1 MKVLTSLISA
11 VLLTLSCI
19 AQTSYDFSTTVPP
32 NSPEI
37 SAVPKSF
44 FGVYSSDSADI
55 DYEFSAKGIFAV
67 STIYNQ
73 ISRETVRES
82 SKYRV
87 ENGYIF
93 GVQKDDS
100 IPCILEGEYYVFGI
114 KNREQII
121 GGTAQHKLVQLT
133 TSSFIVNFKENGTYT
148 PSLFEFKGKTLSV
161 RHFTYESDATVFDG
175 IASRKTAT
183 SNQMNT
189 ISLNPTL
196 EEWNTIPL
204 TSIMTR
210 PTLFKR

>member
-1 MKVLTSLISA
+1 MRVFTSIIS
-11 VLLTLSCI
+11 LLLLSFASV
-19 AQTSYDFSTTVPP
+19 AQTSYDFSITLPP

-44 FGVYSSDSADI
+44 YGVYSSDSADI
-55 DYEFSAKGIFAV
+55 DYEFSAKGVFAI

-100 IPCILEGEYYVFGI
+100 IPCVLEGEYYVFGI

-133 TSSFIVNFKENGTYT
+133 PNSFIVNFKENGTFT

-161 RHFTYESDATVFDG
+161 RHFTYESEATVFDG
-175 IASRKTAT
+175 IASKKTAA
-183 SNQMNT
+183 SSQMNT
-189 ISLNPTL
+189 ISLSPTL
-196 EEWNTIPL
+196 EEWNKIPL
-204 TSIMTR
+204 ASIMTS

>member
-1 MKVLTSLISA
+1 MRVFTSIIS
-11 VLLTLSCI
+11 LLLLSFASI
-19 AQTSYDFSTTVPP
+19 AQTSYDFSITLPP

-55 DYEFSAKGIFAV
+55 DYEFSAKGVFAI

-114 KNREQII
+114 KNREQIT

-133 TSSFIVNFKENGTYT
+133 PNSFIVNFKENGTFT

-161 RHFTYESDATVFDG
+161 RHFTYESEATVFDG
-175 IASRKTAT
+175 IATKKTAA
-183 SNQMNT
+183 SSQMNT
-189 ISLNPTL
+189 ISLSPTL
-196 EEWNTIPL
+196 EEWNKIPL
-204 TSIMTR
+204 ASIMTS
-210 PTLFKR
+210 PILFKR

>member
-1 MKVLTSLISA
+1 MRVFTSIIS
-11 VLLTLSCI
+11 LLLLSFASI
-19 AQTSYDFSTTVPP
+19 AQTSYDFSITLPP

-44 FGVYSSDSADI
+44 YGVYSSDSADI
-55 DYEFSAKGIFAV
+55 DYEFSAKGVFAI

-87 ENGYIF
+87 ENGYIY

-133 TSSFIVNFKENGTYT
+133 PNSFIVNFKENGTFT
-148 PSLFEFKGKTLSV
+148 PSLFEFKGKTLNV
-161 RHFTYESDATVFDG
+161 RHFTYESEATVFDG
-175 IASRKTAT
+175 IASKKTAA

-189 ISLNPTL
+189 ISLSPSV
-196 EEWNTIPL
+196 EEWNKIPL
-204 TSIMTR
+204 TSIMTS

>member
-1 MKVLTSLISA
+1 MKVLTSIISA
-11 VLLTLSCI
+11 VFLTLSCV
-19 AQTSYDFSTTVPP
+19 AQTSFDFSSTVPP
-32 NSPEI
+32 NSTEI

-55 DYEFSAKGIFAV
+55 DYEFSAKGIFAI
-67 STIYNQ
+67 STIYNR

-87 ENGYIF
+87 ENGYLF

-100 IPCILEGEYYVFGI
+100 IPCILEGDSYVFGI
-114 KNREQII
+114 KYKEQII

-133 TSSFIVNFKENGTYT
+133 TNSFIINFKENETYT

-161 RHFTYESDATVFDG
+161 RHFTYESEATVFDG
-175 IASRKTAT
+175 ITSRKSAA
-183 SNQMNT
+183 SSQMNT

-196 EEWNTIPL
+196 EEWNKIPI
-204 TSIMTR
+204 TSIMTS
-210 PTLFKR
+210 PTVFKR

>member
-1 MKVLTSLISA
+1 MRVFTSIIS
-11 VLLTLSCI
+11 LLLLSFASV
-19 AQTSYDFSTTVPP
+19 AQTSYDFSITLPP
-32 NSPEI
+32 NSHEI

-55 DYEFSAKGIFAV
+55 DYEFSAKGVFAI

-133 TSSFIVNFKENGTYT
+133 PNSFIVNFKENGTFT

-161 RHFTYESDATVFDG
+161 RHFTYESEATVFDG
-175 IASRKTAT
+175 IASKKTAA

-189 ISLNPTL
+189 ISLSPTL
-196 EEWNTIPL
+196 EEWNKIPL
-204 TSIMTR
+204 ASIMTS

>member
-1 MKVLTSLISA
+1 MKVLTSIISV
-11 VLLTLSCI
+11 VLLTLSCV
-19 AQTSYDFSTTVPP
+19 AQTSYDFSSTIPP

-161 RHFTYESDATVFDG
+161 RHFTYESEATVFDG
-175 IASRKTAT
+175 IASRKTAA
-183 SNQMNT
+183 SIQMNS

-196 EEWNTIPL
+196 EEWNKIPL
-204 TSIMTR
+204 TSIMTS

>member
-1 MKVLTSLISA
+1 MKVLTSLIS
-11 VLLTLSCI
+11 VVFLTLSCI

-55 DYEFSAKGIFAV
+55 DYEFSAKGIFAI

-82 SKYRV
+82 SKYHV
-87 ENGYIF
+87 ENGYLF

-100 IPCILEGEYYVFGI
+100 IPCVLEGEYYVFGI

-121 GGTAQHKLVQLT
+121 GGPSKHKLVQLSS
-133 TSSFIVNFKENGTYT
+133 SSFVINFYEKGTFT

-196 EEWNTIPL
+196 EEWNKIPL
-204 TSIMTR
+204 ASIMTS
-210 PTLFKR
+210 PTFFKR

>member
-1 MKVLTSLISA
+1 MKVFTSVITI
-11 VLLTLSCI
+11 LLFSINCI
-19 AQTSYDFSTTVPP
+19 AQTSYDFAITLPP

-44 FGVYSSDSADI
+44 YGIYSSDSTDI
-55 DYEFSAKGIFAV
+55 DYEFSAKGIFAI

-87 ENGYIF
+87 ENGYLF

-100 IPCILEGEYYVFGI
+100 IPCILEGDYYVFGI
-114 KNREQII
+114 KYREQII

-133 TSSFIVNFKENGTYT
+133 PNSFIVNFKENGTFT
-148 PSLFEFKGKTLSV
+148 PSLFEFKGKTVSV
-161 RHFTYESDATVFDG
+161 RHFTYDSEATVFDG
-175 IASRKTAT
+175 ITSKKTAT

-189 ISLNPTL
+189 ISLSPTL
-196 EEWNTIPL
+196 EEWNKISIS
-204 TSIMTR
+204 SIMTR

>member
-1 MKVLTSLISA
+1 MRVFTSIIS
-11 VLLTLSCI
+11 LLLLSFASV
-19 AQTSYDFSTTVPP
+19 AQTSYDFSITLPP

-55 DYEFSAKGIFAV
+55 DYEFSAKGVFAI

-82 SKYRV
+82 SKYQV

-100 IPCILEGEYYVFGI
+100 IPCVLEGEYYVFGI

-133 TSSFIVNFKENGTYT
+133 PNSFIVNFKENGTFT

-161 RHFTYESDATVFDG
+161 RHFTYESEATVFDG
-175 IASRKTAT
+175 IASKKTAA
-183 SNQMNT
+183 SSQMNT
-189 ISLNPTL
+189 ISLSPTL
-196 EEWNTIPL
+196 EEWNKIPL
-204 TSIMTR
+204 ASIMTS

>member
-1 MKVLTSLISA
+1 MKVLTSLIS
-11 VLLTLSCI
+11 VVFLTLSCI

-55 DYEFSAKGIFAV
+55 DYEFSAKGVFAI

-82 SKYRV
+82 SKYHV
-87 ENGYIF
+87 ENGYLF

-100 IPCILEGEYYVFGI
+100 IPCVLEGEYYVFGI

-121 GGTAQHKLVQLT
+121 GGTSKHKLVQLT
-133 TSSFIVNFKENGTYT
+133 TNSFVINFYEKGTYT

-196 EEWNTIPL
+196 EEWNKIPL
-204 TSIMTR
+204 TSIMTS